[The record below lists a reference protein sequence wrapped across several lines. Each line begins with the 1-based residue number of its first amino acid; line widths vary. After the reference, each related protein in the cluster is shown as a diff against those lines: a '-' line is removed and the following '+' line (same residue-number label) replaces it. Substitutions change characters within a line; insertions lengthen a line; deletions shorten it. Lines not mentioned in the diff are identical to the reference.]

1 MDIHL
6 ETLPKETE
14 GTYNLVKN
22 ISGIGQFYLAGGT
35 ALSLQIGHR
44 ISQDLDFFS
53 AQEFDE
59 SMFTQELSV
68 IGRFQMEKNAR
79 QTIIGIL
86 NDTKISFLGYNYPLI
101 APLKNDSNI
110 NIADIIDIACMK
122 IDAIS
127 NRGAKRDFIDVYF
140 IIQEFFPLKNIL
152 EYFNKKYASLNYN
165 VMHVKKSLVYFED
178 ADNEPMPKML
188 KMANWDEI
196 KKFFVDEVVK
206 L

>member
-1 MDIHL
+1 MDIHP

-14 GTYNLVKN
+14 ETFYLMRSVPE
-22 ISGIGQFYLAGGT
+22 IGQFYLAGGT

-53 AQEFDE
+53 AQEFNE
-59 SMFTQELSV
+59 SMLMQKLSA
-68 IGRFQMEKNAR
+68 IGEFQLEKNER

-86 NDTKISFLGYNYPLI
+86 NGTKISFLGYNYPLL
-101 APLKNDSNI
+101 APLKNDGNI